1 MNFIIIIVVL
11 ILLVVLSNNNNNDNS
26 LQIKKP
32 VHKDYSLLESLT
44 NISEADK
51 VTLKNI
57 TEKWSLT
64 KDVIDEDLKHK
75 LLRII
80 KSVVNGASIA
90 SGNKYYVKTIE
101 NVYIMKDK
109 NNDFRAIMS
118 AFMYDIK
125 NYHTIK
131 IMLDVVSI
139 NRTIFINHIDID
151 ESGVKNVIK
160 NYDLKINSQGIL
172 SHYDMFDEDTRIM
185 LDNYYSTNFN
195 IVELSQ
201 EDYLTNRTNLFTL
214 DQLVDNYLPSNV
226 PVEHSP
232 NFCNKHLYDWDSSSV
247 LKDGPQ
253 HCIFQNPSIK
263 PYPNTPYDAP
273 GVVTNNV
280 DQNQYAWLHEPGRV
294 YNPP

>member
-44 NISEADK
+44 NISAADK

-118 AFMYDIK
+118 AYMNDIK
-125 NYHTIK
+125 N
-131 IMLDVVSI
+131 
-139 NRTIFINHIDID
+139 
-151 ESGVKNVIK
+151 
-160 NYDLKINSQGIL
+160 
-172 SHYDMFDEDTRIM
+172 
-185 LDNYYSTNFN
+185 
-195 IVELSQ
+195 
-201 EDYLTNRTNLFTL
+201 
-214 DQLVDNYLPSNV
+214 
-226 PVEHSP
+226 
-232 NFCNKHLYDWDSSSV
+232 
-247 LKDGPQ
+247 
-253 HCIFQNPSIK
+253 
-263 PYPNTPYDAP
+263 
-273 GVVTNNV
+273 
-280 DQNQYAWLHEPGRV
+280 
-294 YNPP
+294 

>member
-1 MNFIIIIVVL
+1 
-11 ILLVVLSNNNNNDNS
+11 
-26 LQIKKP
+26 
-32 VHKDYSLLESLT
+32 
-44 NISEADK
+44 
-51 VTLKNI
+51 
-57 TEKWSLT
+57 
-64 KDVIDEDLKHK
+64 
-75 LLRII
+75 
-80 KSVVNGASIA
+80 
-90 SGNKYYVKTIE
+90 
-101 NVYIMKDK
+101 
-109 NNDFRAIMS
+109 
-118 AFMYDIK
+118 MYDIK

-139 NRTIFINHIDID
+139 NKTIFINHIDID

>member
-44 NISEADK
+44 NISAADK

-80 KSVVNGASIA
+80 KSVVNGASSA

>member
-44 NISEADK
+44 NISAADK

-247 LKDGPQ
+247 LK
-253 HCIFQNPSIK
+253 K
-263 PYPNTPYDAP
+263 
-273 GVVTNNV
+273 V
-280 DQNQYAWLHEPGRV
+280 
-294 YNPP
+294 

>member
-44 NISEADK
+44 NISAADK
-51 VTLKNI
+51 VSLKNI

>member
-44 NISEADK
+44 NISAADK

-226 PVEHSP
+226 PVEYSP
-232 NFCNKHLYDWDSSSV
+232 SFCNKHLYDWDSSSV

>member
-44 NISEADK
+44 NISAADK